1 MRRFSL
7 LAIVIALMAMN
18 SGLYAQEKDTAQTES
33 KVELKVVYE
42 KTFDE
47 PIVNVIFDTA
57 TVNIEEAKKRGWKEE
72 GFTNEEKIKGKV
84 LISYPKVV
92 FGVQEARLEAR
103 FYDKNAQIINR
114 LTLKE
119 YEGVYLSP
127 NKRCILVSKI
137 PDEWNPQYSG
147 GTLYDLDSKKIWEI
161 DGPTPTAV
169 SDEGYAIAAYL
180 DWQVPPAPGGDFY
193 VYDSKGKLITTIE
206 NPLKK
211 KTAPLFAKFSKDGEY
226 ALLGFRASTY
236 PPTAFTLI
244 TKEGKILWKKNY

>member
-103 FYDKNAQIINR
+103 FYDKNA
-114 LTLKE
+114 
-119 YEGVYLSP
+119 
-127 NKRCILVSKI
+127 
-137 PDEWNPQYSG
+137 
-147 GTLYDLDSKKIWEI
+147 
-161 DGPTPTAV
+161 
-169 SDEGYAIAAYL
+169 
-180 DWQVPPAPGGDFY
+180 
-193 VYDSKGKLITTIE
+193 KL
-206 NPLKK
+206 
-211 KTAPLFAKFSKDGEY
+211 
-226 ALLGFRASTY
+226 
-236 PPTAFTLI
+236 
-244 TKEGKILWKKNY
+244 